1 VKYAWIAGQAKE
13 YPVRSLCRALRVSPS
28 GYYAW
33 RSRQP
38 SRRACED
45 QRLLERIRCLHVQTR
60 EAYGTERLWRALR
73 QQGESCGRNRV
84 RRLRRDHAIQTRRRR
99 RYIQARATYQRAP
112 AAPNHLTW
120 PFHSARPNAVWVAD
134 ITFVPTHR
142 GWLYLA
148 ALLDL
153 HSRRI
158 VGWAMGERADQALA
172 SEALAMALGRRKPAK
187 GAIHHSDQGSQYTS
201 RAYQQQLQQAGLTAS
216 MSRKGMPYDNAAMES
231 FFSSLKQELTHH
243 QPFATREEA
252 STEIFRY
259 IEGFYNRQR
268 LHSSLGYR
276 SPEAFERLTKGA

>member
-1 VKYAWIAGQAKE
+1 MKYAWIAGQAE

-28 GYYAW
+28 GFYAW

-45 QRLLERIRCLHVQTR
+45 QRLLERIRQLHEQTR
-60 EAYGTERLWRALR
+60 QAYGTERLWRALR

-99 RYIQARATYQRAP
+99 RYVQARGTYQRVP
-112 AAPNHLTW
+112 AAPNHLRW
-120 PFHSARPNAVWVAD
+120 PFKSSRPNAVWVAD

-172 SEALAMALGRRKPAK
+172 SEALAMALGRRRLAK

-201 RAYQQQLQQAGLTAS
+201 KAYQQQLQQAGLTPS

-243 QPFATREEA
+243 QPFATREDA
-252 STEIFRY
+252 RTEIFRY

-276 SPEAFERLTKGA
+276 SPEAFERLPEGA

>member
-1 VKYAWIAGQAKE
+1 MKYAWIAGQAE

-28 GYYAW
+28 GFYAW

-45 QRLLERIRCLHVQTR
+45 QRLLERIRQLHEQTR
-60 EAYGTERLWRALR
+60 QAYGTERLWRALR
-73 QQGESCGRNRV
+73 QQGESCGRNRI

-99 RYIQARATYQRAP
+99 RYVQARGTYQRVP

-120 PFHSARPNAVWVAD
+120 PFKSSRPNAVWVAD

-172 SEALAMALGRRKPAK
+172 SEALAMALGRRRLAK

-201 RAYQQQLQQAGLTAS
+201 KAYQQQLQQAGLKPS

-243 QPFATREEA
+243 QPFATREDA
-252 STEIFRY
+252 RTEIFRY

-276 SPEAFERLTKGA
+276 SPEAFERLAEGA